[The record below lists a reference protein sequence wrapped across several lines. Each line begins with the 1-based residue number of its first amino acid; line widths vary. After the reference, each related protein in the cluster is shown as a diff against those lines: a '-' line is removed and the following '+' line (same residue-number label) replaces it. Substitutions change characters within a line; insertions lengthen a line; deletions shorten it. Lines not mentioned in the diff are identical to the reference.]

1 MRIHPLHADIP
12 KPERFTYPFCYE
24 PHPLCILAAEEVKR
38 EIERINPSEG
48 KMFGVLVAEDHGDR
62 LRDSVQ
68 NHEPVPMIF
77 LAAYSGLLE
86 GRNDWDY
93 FVPPVYDAQQ
103 PDGYFKTRERE
114 ISEVLRGYG
123 GAGVR
128 EYENTPEADGNLA
141 PPYPR
146 TPVPPTSKQMS
157 QDLQLWLFH
166 QYQFLNARGEKK
178 DLVEVWQDYH
188 CSPRIRKKFP
198 LPPGGTGDCCAPKL
212 LQYAYQNGLQPLCMA
227 EFWWGPSPKS
237 EIRHHGQFYPA
248 CRGKC
253 KPVLTWMLQGLD
265 VAPSPDAE
273 GFPHLGVEIVYEDE
287 ALAVLNKPSGML
299 SVPGRTEDYSIATWA
314 QERWPGSQPVHRLDM
329 WTSGIILIAKTS
341 EAYQSLQKQ
350 FTEHTVKKKYLAIVE
365 GVPQEEHG
373 IIDLPLLC
381 DPMNRPRQVVDFE
394 RGKRAITEYRILDQ
408 DSGVRGY
415 GGAGVR
421 DMSCETPA
429 SEYSRS
435 PAPTLPRTHGNL
447 TLLALWPHTGRTH
460 QLRMHCAHPDGLG
473 CPIMGDELYGTKADR
488 LYLQAQAIS
497 FIHPITGKKMH
508 FELPAAFD
516 LEHLNPCNPYN
527 PLFNNS

>member
-1 MRIHPLHADIP
+1 
-12 KPERFTYPFCYE
+12 
-24 PHPLCILAAEEVKR
+24 
-38 EIERINPSEG
+38 
-48 KMFGVLVAEDHGDR
+48 
-62 LRDSVQ
+62 
-68 NHEPVPMIF
+68 MIF

-86 GRNDWDY
+86 GRNDWPY

-103 PDGYFKTRERE
+103 PDGYFKTKERE
-114 ISEVLRGYG
+114 ISELFRGNG
-123 GAGVR
+123 GTEVR
-128 EYENTPEADGNLA
+128 GYENTSEADGNLA

-212 LQYAYQNGLQPLCMA
+212 LQYAYQNGLKPLCMA

-350 FTEHTVKKKYLAIVE
+350 FTDHSVKKKYLAIVE
-365 GVPQEEHG
+365 GIPKEEHG

-381 DPMNRPRQVVDFE
+381 DPLNRPRQVVDFE

>member
-1 MRIHPLHADIP
+1 MRLHHLSSDIVP
-12 KPERFTYPFCYE
+12 PERFTYPFCYE

-48 KMFGVLVAEDHGDR
+48 KMFGVLIVKQG
-62 LRDSVQ
+62 
-68 NHEPVPMIF
+68 F

-86 GRNDWDY
+86 GRNDWPY

-114 ISEVLRGYG
+114 ISLISHVQVDLQSPS
-123 GAGVR
+123 
-128 EYENTPEADGNLA
+128 N
-141 PPYPR
+141 
-146 TPVPPTSKQMS
+146 TSKKMS

-188 CSPRIRKKFP
+188 CSPRIRNRYP

-212 LQYAYQNGLQPLCMA
+212 LQYAYQNGLKPLCMA

-265 VAPSPDAE
+265 VDPSPDEA
-273 GFPHLGVEIVYEDE
+273 GFPHLSVEVVWEDE
-287 ALAVLNKPSGML
+287 SMAVLNKPPGML
-299 SVPGRTEDYSIATWA
+299 SIPGRTEDYSIATWA

-329 WTSGIILIAKTS
+329 WTSGLILIAKTN

-350 FTEHTVKKKYLAIVE
+350 FTDHTVKKKYLAIVE
-365 GVPQEEHG
+365 GVPKEEHG

-381 DPMNRPRQVVDFE
+381 DPMNRPRQVVDFQH
-394 RGKRAITEYRILDQ
+394 GKRAITEYRVLT
-408 DSGVRGY
+408 S
-415 GGAGVR
+415 
-421 DMSCETPA
+421 
-429 SEYSRS
+429 SRFS
-435 PAPTLPRTHGNL
+435 
-447 TLLALWPHTGRTH
+447 LLALWPHTGRTH
-460 QLRMHCAHPDGLG
+460 QLRMHCAHEQGLG

-488 LYLQAQAIS
+488 LYLQSQAIS
-497 FIHPITGKKMH
+497 FVHPITGKKMH
-508 FELPAAFD
+508 LELPPAFD
-516 LEHLNPCNPYN
+516 LEHLNPYN
-527 PLFNNS
+527 P